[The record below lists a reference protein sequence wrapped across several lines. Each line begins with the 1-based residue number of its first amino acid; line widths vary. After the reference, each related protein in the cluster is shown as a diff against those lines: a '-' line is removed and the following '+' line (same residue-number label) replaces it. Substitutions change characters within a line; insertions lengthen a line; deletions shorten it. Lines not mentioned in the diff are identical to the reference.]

1 MSAGTGFFGGIFSGF
16 GGIFGGLG
24 LAIPAVVVIPAV
36 AVVGFAGYQA
46 YDNNRDDNTNRPPIS
61 R

>member
-1 MSAGTGFFGGIFSGF
+1 MSAGTVDSSVAFSVGSAAF
-16 GGIFGGLG
+16 LGGLG

-46 YDNNRDDNTNRPPIS
+46 YDNNRGDNTNRPPI
-61 R
+61 